1 MMVSCPGCNTSYS
14 LDERR
19 IPSGGGHLTCR
30 ECGNKW
36 KVGGPPRVSQT
47 AAAPL
52 VAPRSE
58 AALERPEPTS
68 SGTAPP
74 VTLVP
79 RAGNDSSANLAS
91 PVNCPKC
98 GHFFVPATARSAEAP
113 PSSVVSSP
121 RARTRILVV
130 EDQNYFAELT
140 REALGENYETTVAST
155 LSAARAMVDSGNFDL
170 VILDLSLEEG
180 QDGSHVLKA
189 TRKRDIPVLIFTA
202 RDETELYGGGWDQ
215 LKAAGA
221 SDILFKGIN
230 VGDELRKKVQA
241 LIAAPQKQ
249 SSQAS

>member
-36 KVGGPPRVSQT
+36 KVGGPPRVSLTT
-47 AAAPL
+47 AAPVA
-52 VAPRSE
+52 APRAEAVPERSE
-58 AALERPEPTS
+58 TTPPMPAAP
-68 SGTAPP
+68 A
-74 VTLVP
+74 TLASLP
-79 RAGNDSSANLAS
+79 GNDSSANLTR

-98 GHFFVPATARSAEAP
+98 GHFFVPATARSAATH
-113 PSSVVSSP
+113 SSFPVTP
-121 RARTRILVV
+121 QRARARILVV
-130 EDQNYFAELT
+130 EDQNYFAELI

-180 QDGSHVLKA
+180 QDGSHVLKT

-221 SDILFKGIN
+221 TDILFKGIN
-230 VGDELRKKVQA
+230 VGDELRKRVQA

-249 SSQAS
+249 STQAT

>member
-14 LDERR
+14 LDERK

-36 KVGGPPRVSQT
+36 KVGGPPRVTPLPPLAVVTPKTETQAARPAADQPVTT
-47 AAAPL
+47 ATAGIVAPL
-52 VAPRSE
+52 H
-58 AALERPEPTS
+58 
-68 SGTAPP
+68 
-74 VTLVP
+74 
-79 RAGNDSSANLAS
+79 GNDSSANLTR

-98 GHFFVPATARSAEAP
+98 GHFFVPATARSTETSSSAP
-113 PSSVVSSP
+113 SGPP
-121 RARTRILVV
+121 RARILIV

-140 REALGENYETTVAST
+140 REALGESYETTVAST
-155 LSAARAMVDSGNFDL
+155 LSEARSMVDIGGYDL

-189 TRKRDIPVLIFTA
+189 TRKHGIPVLIFTA

-221 SDILFKGIN
+221 SDILFKGMN
-230 VGDELRKKVQA
+230 VGDELRKKSQA
-241 LIAAPQKQ
+241 LIAAGRKQ
-249 SSQAS
+249 STKVG

>member
-30 ECGNKW
+30 ECGKKW
-36 KVGGPPRVSQT
+36 KVGGPPRGMTVAASAP
-47 AAAPL
+47 AAAPKSEPATERAES
-52 VAPRSE
+52 AP
-58 AALERPEPTS
+58 AAA
-68 SGTAPP
+68 APSP
-74 VTLVP
+74 P
-79 RAGNDSSANLAS
+79 AANESSANLTR

-98 GHFFVPATARSAEAP
+98 GHFFVPTNTRASDAGS
-113 PSSVVSSP
+113 PSGVHA
-121 RARTRILVV
+121 RARARILVV

-140 REALGENYETTVAST
+140 REALGETFETTVAST
-155 LSAARAMVDSGNFDL
+155 LSAARVMVDTGDFDL

-202 RDETELYGGGWDQ
+202 RDETELYGGGWDR

-221 SDILFKGIN
+221 SDILFKGMN

-241 LIAAPQKQ
+241 LLEAPHGQ
-249 SSQAS
+249 STQAS